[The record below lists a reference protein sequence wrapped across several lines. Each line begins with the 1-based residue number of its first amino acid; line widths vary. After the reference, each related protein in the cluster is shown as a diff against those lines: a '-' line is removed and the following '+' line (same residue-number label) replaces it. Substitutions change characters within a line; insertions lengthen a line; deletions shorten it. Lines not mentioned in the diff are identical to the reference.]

1 MENEGI
7 NPSNC
12 QNRAECCK
20 TSNLVGSHQWQDPE
34 FLGAALLEA
43 DGPIPAAVRNVPAE
57 TDAPMLL
64 LPEEI
69 DVAAASK
76 LLRQRLATAG
86 ESAEMPPVTMK
97 A

>member
-12 QNRAECCK
+12 QKQGRMLQNK
-20 TSNLVGSHQWQDPE
+20 QPE
-34 FLGAALLEA
+34 FLGATLLEA

-64 LPEEI
+64 LPEEM
-69 DVAAASK
+69 AKS
-76 LLRQRLATAG
+76 
-86 ESAEMPPVTMK
+86 PVTM
-97 A
+97 